1 MVSATRYPEVSMI
14 RSRADVA
21 VYAPDNSLL
30 IEVEVKT
37 RPDAS
42 PEWAARLLRNMV
54 FHEAAPSAPYFML
67 ALPDAIYLWDLRD
80 LRSYPDAR
88 LLESGIQPDYE
99 IDAARAL
106 DPYLGSGPYSLLELG
121 EDSLTLVVASW
132 LTDLSNSDFPEKEHE
147 SDARRWLLDPGL
159 HDAIKGGSVATEV
172 LVP

>member
-37 RPDAS
+37 KLDAS

-67 ALPDAIYLWDLRD
+67 ALPDAIYLWDLR
-80 LRSYPDAR
+80 SYPDAR

-99 IDAARAL
+99 IDATRAL
-106 DPYLGSGPYSLLELG
+106 GPYLGSGPYSLLEIG

-132 LTDLSNSDFPEKEHE
+132 LTDLANSGFPEKEHE
-147 SDARRWLLDPGL
+147 SEARRWLLDSGL
-159 HDAIKGGSVATEV
+159 HDSIKGGSVATEV